1 MSASANS
8 LRLLKFIEKT
18 KVLANLLEAKLAL
31 PLLYPLSTN
40 FSRKGG
46 DKSLESG
53 FDREAVSKSLAQL
66 SPVILG
72 LIEVSKFLNLC
83 HSLSFYGG
91 SPLNRSF
98 GQVQSENGERKMY
111 RIHRIRKKNFNKE
124 RISNT
129 KTGIGHG
136 WEKYSSGEP
145 IDSPNRKYIR

>member
-1 MSASANS
+1 MSSSATS
-8 LRLLKFIEKT
+8 IRLLKFVEKS

-46 DKSLESG
+46 D
-53 FDREAVSKSLAQL
+53 FDREAVSKSLAHL
-66 SPVILG
+66 TPVILG
-72 LIEVSKFLNLC
+72 IIEVSKFLNLC
-83 HSLSFYGG
+83 HALSFYGG
-91 SPLNRSF
+91 SPFNRLGASPE
-98 GQVQSENGERKMY
+98 GKEGEVEGRKMY

-136 WEKYSSGEP
+136 WEKFGSGEP